1 MTLSESLQHLH
12 AIELPTPFPVGAVT
26 VYLAD
31 APGEPL
37 TLIDTGPHT
46 AEARV
51 ALDESL
57 EHLGHRASDLARI
70 IITHAHADHFGLA
83 GELVSESQATVQ
95 THAWNIAALADG
107 EDFQAQRILFYAEL
121 MQQASVP
128 TEIMLAMGQATGN
141 VRRYARPVATEAT
154 VREGDTL
161 RMAGRDWQVLHTPG
175 HSAGLICLHDPATR
189 TLISSDHLLADIS
202 SNPVVEPPPPGQSER
217 PRSLVQ
223 YQRSLLRVASMGIR
237 RALPGHGP
245 IIRDVA
251 DLVQQRMDFH
261 QQRVDRVLGALR
273 QGAQTTWEVTQALF
287 PNLSPLDTFL
297 AVSEVIGHLD
307 LLEMEGKIASTT
319 AGEVAVWRLVRDQTG
334 P

>member
-1 MTLSESLQHLH
+1 MTLSRSLEHLH
-12 AIELPTPFPVGAVT
+12 AIELPTPFPVGPIT

-46 AEARV
+46 AEARA
-51 ALDESL
+51 ALDAGL
-57 EHLGHRASDLARI
+57 ERLGHSASDLAHI
-70 IITHAHADHFGLA
+70 IITHAHADHFGQAAELA
-83 GELVSESQATVQ
+83 SESQATLW
-95 THAWNIAALADG
+95 THAWNIAALAES
-107 EDFQAQRILFYAEL
+107 EDFRAQRVYFYAEL
-121 MQQASVP
+121 MQQAGVP
-128 TEIMLAMGQATGN
+128 TEVMLAIGQATGN
-141 VRRYARPVATEAT
+141 VNRYTRPVAAEAT
-154 VREGDTL
+154 LQEGDTFH
-161 RMAGRDWQVLHTPG
+161 MASGDWQVLHTPG
-175 HSAGLICLHDPATR
+175 HSAGLICLYEPGSR

-217 PRSLVQ
+217 PRSLVL
-223 YQRSLLRVASMGIR
+223 YQQSLLRVASMEID

-251 DLVQQRMDFH
+251 DLVQRRMAFH
-261 QQRVDRVLGALR
+261 QRRVDRVLEALR
-273 QGAQTTWEVTQALF
+273 MGAQTTWEVTQALF

-307 LLEMEGKIASTT
+307 LLEMDGAIASAT
-319 AGEVAVWRLVRDQTG
+319 AGETAAWRLVQAHTG